1 MAELRTRIVLRND
14 STANWLV
21 NESVVL
27 LKGEVGI
34 EFLENGKAKVKIGDG
49 IKTWAQLDYF
59 GGDEAK
65 INEILE
71 SVGVLQTDLSA
82 LKGIV
87 GEAAT
92 EESQPEIC

>member
-49 IKTWAQLDYF
+49 
-59 GGDEAK
+59 
-65 INEILE
+65 N
-71 SVGVLQTDLSA
+71 
-82 LKGIV
+82 
-87 GEAAT
+87 
-92 EESQPEIC
+92 